1 MSKNVVGILNRFL
14 TASMLVVSLIA
25 CQQMPEDNINTFNF
39 QEDLRFNLER

>member
-1 MSKNVVGILNRFL
+1 MSKNVVGILNRLL

-25 CQQMPEDNINTFNF
+25 CQQMPDDSTNTFNF